1 MSEKSAVYTKIS
13 SMRMEIEVVT
23 TAVTGLVSQADIY
36 LVILF
41 HSQSMLCKKES
52 YKLGWEWVAIL
63 NRSQVK
69 GITWIVI
76 GWLFSAP
83 TGSRIMP

>member
-41 HSQSMLCKKES
+41 HSQSMLCKKER
-52 YKLGWEWVAIL
+52 YKLG
-63 NRSQVK
+63 
-69 GITWIVI
+69 
-76 GWLFSAP
+76 
-83 TGSRIMP
+83 